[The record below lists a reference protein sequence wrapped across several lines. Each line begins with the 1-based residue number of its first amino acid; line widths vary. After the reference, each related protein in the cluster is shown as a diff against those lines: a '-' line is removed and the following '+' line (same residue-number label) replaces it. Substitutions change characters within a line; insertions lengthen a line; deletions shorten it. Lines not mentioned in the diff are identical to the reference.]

1 MDWSLVMAQLPQQ
14 LVNGITLGFVYAL
27 IALGYTLVYG
37 ILELLNFAHGDV
49 YMVGAFI
56 GLGVITVLVQ
66 GGHAIL
72 APILIVFIMAF
83 ASIVGTSLLG
93 VSIER
98 LAYRPLRNASRLAP
112 LISALGVSI
121 LLENVFL
128 LAFGAQSKSLPTVA
142 LFPPALGFDIGPAR
156 VDLWRA
162 VIVVASLIIMAG
174 MYVWITR
181 TKFGKAIRA
190 TAEDREAAEFM
201 GIEVDRVISMTFLI
215 GSALAGVAGVLVA
228 LLFANIDFY
237 IGYLAGLKAFTAAVL
252 GGIGN
257 IYGALLGGL
266 VLGVVESLSIAFISP
281 DYKDVIT
288 FVVLILVLIIKPSG
302 LLGQQ
307 LPQKV

>member
-1 MDWSLVMAQLPQQ
+1 MDWSMVLAQLPQQ
-14 LVNGITLGFVYAL
+14 LVNGIALGSVYAL

-56 GLGVITVLVQ
+56 GLGVITIFVQ
-66 GGHAIL
+66 GGHAII
-72 APILIVFIMAF
+72 APILIVFLMVLF
-83 ASIVGTSLLG
+83 SIVGTSMLG
-93 VSIER
+93 VTIER
-98 LAYRPLRNASRLAP
+98 FAYRPLRNSSRLAP

-121 LLENVFL
+121 LLENIFL
-128 LAFGAQSKSLPTVA
+128 LAFNPQSKSLPTDA
-142 LFPPALGFDIGPAR
+142 LFPPTMGFNIGSAR

-162 VIVVASLIIMAG
+162 VIFISAVILMIG
-174 MYVWITR
+174 MYLFVTR
-181 TKFGKAIRA
+181 SKFGKAIRA
-190 TAEDREAAEFM
+190 TAEDREAAAFM
-201 GIEVDRVISMTFLI
+201 GIDVDRVISLTFLI
-215 GSALAGVAGVLVA
+215 GSALAGIAGVLVA

-237 IGYLAGLKAFTAAVL
+237 IGFLAGLKAFTAAVL

-257 IYGALLGGL
+257 IQGAMLGGL
-266 VLGVVESLSIAFISP
+266 LLGLIESLSIAFISP

-288 FVVLILVLIIKPSG
+288 FVVLILVLLFKPSG

>member
-1 MDWSLVMAQLPQQ
+1 MDWTLIAAQLPQQ
-14 LVNGITLGFVYAL
+14 LINGITLGFVYAL

-56 GLGVITVLVQ
+56 GLGIITLLVRN
-66 GGHAIL
+66 GAAVVAPL
-72 APILIVFIMAF
+72 AIVFCMAV

-93 VSIER
+93 VTIER
-98 LAYRPLRNASRLAP
+98 VAYRPLRGSSRMAP

-128 LAFGAQSKSLPTVA
+128 LAFGSQSKSLPTIA
-142 LFPPALGFDIGPAR
+142 LFPPQLGFDIGPAR

-162 VIVVASLIIMAG
+162 VIVVASLLIMAA
-174 MYVWITR
+174 MYTWITR
-181 TKFGKAIRA
+181 TRFGKAIRA
-190 TAEDREAAEFM
+190 TAEDREAAAFM
-201 GIEVDRVISMTFLI
+201 GIDVDRVISLTFLI
-215 GSALAGVAGVLVA
+215 GSALAGIAGVLVA

-237 IGYLAGLKAFTAAVL
+237 IGYLAGSKAFTAAVL

-257 IYGALLGGL
+257 IQGALVGGL
-266 VLGVVESLSIAFISP
+266 LLGVVENLSIAFISP

-288 FVVLILVLIIKPSG
+288 FIVLILVLLLKPSG